1 MKMEL
6 CIEEVTEKKAPTIC
20 LNMIV
25 KNESKIITRLLT
37 TVLPIIDTYCICD
50 TGSTD
55 MTKEIIKEFF
65 DMRCIEGKIIEEPF
79 KNFGHNRTVALNAA
93 KEMADY
99 LLFLDADMK
108 LVIDPKFDKS
118 KLTADVYTFAQGSNI
133 FNYFNVRLIKTS
145 LNFRCIGSTHEYYDI
160 TGPKKEEQLNT
171 IKINDI
177 GDGGCKEDKFTR
189 DIRLLE
195 EDLKENPKNERTYFY
210 LANSYKNAGNLEK
223 AIEHYIKRIA
233 IGGWIEENWYSRLE
247 LGKCYMKIGK
257 EAEAIK
263 TWLEAYGYHPKRAE
277 NLYEIVK
284 HYRIKGQQQL
294 SYTFYKLAK
303 EIPYPS
309 DNVLF
314 IHKDVYNYL
323 LDYEFS
329 IIAYYI
335 DKNVDMRPLFMK
347 LMNIDALN
355 MDNLL
360 ANYKFYVKTLKKYE
374 QKEVV
379 LNVCKEVQKQTTD
392 DFKATTPSIIQYKDG
407 YLTNV
412 RLVDF
417 TLYLNGSY
425 SYPDG
430 YSVNTKNIAL
440 VMDKDFNVIDSH
452 VFAPEFNTEC
462 RIRGLEDVK
471 IIDCGENIGYISTK
485 QSDDVSNFTLKM
497 AGGTYDLNS
506 PVLKYNEI
514 DSPVGAECEKNWGLF
529 IQENK
534 IKVVYKWHPLTIYDF
549 DEEKKK
555 MGASIEK
562 PTPSLFAKVRGSSN
576 GALYKDEI
584 WFIGHVVEYGKPR
597 KYYHLFMVLDK
608 DTLELKKYSY
618 LFTFDSNAD
627 VEFCLGLIVEDERII
642 ISYSNKDK
650 TSKIKTYDKKMIL
663 KDIFICNIE

>member
-1 MKMEL
+1 MEL

-108 LVIDPKFDKS
+108 LVIDPTFDKS
-118 KLTADVYTFAQGSNI
+118 KLTADVYTFAQGSDT

-195 EDLKENPKNERTYFY
+195 EDIKENPKNERTYFY

-223 AIEHYIKRIA
+223 AIENYKKRIA
-233 IGGWIEENWYSRLE
+233 IGGWVEENWYSRLE
-247 LGKCYMKIGK
+247 LGKCYMKTGK

-263 TWLEAYGYHPKRAE
+263 IWLEAYGYHPKRAE

-294 SYTFYKLAK
+294 SYIFYKLAK

-335 DKNVDMRPLFMK
+335 NMDVDMQPIFMK

-379 LNVCKEVQKQTTD
+379 LNACKEVQEETTD

-407 YLTNV
+407 YLINV

-430 YSVNTKNIAL
+430 YNVNTKNMAL
-440 VMDKDFNVIDSH
+440 VMDKDFNVTDSH

-485 QSDDVSNFTLKM
+485 QSDDVSKFTLKM
-497 AGGTYDLNS
+497 AGGTYDLDF
-506 PVLKYNEI
+506 PVLKYDEI

-529 IQENK
+529 IHENK
-534 IKVVYKWHPLTIYDF
+534 IKVVYKWYPLSIYDF

-562 PTPSLFAKVRGSSN
+562 PTPSLFAKVRGSTN
-576 GALYKDEI
+576 GAIYKDEI

-650 TSKIKTYDKKMIL
+650 TSKIKTYDKKMV
-663 KDIFICNIE
+663 

>member
-1 MKMEL
+1 MEL

-65 DMRCIEGKIIEEPF
+65 DMRCIDGKIIEEPF
-79 KNFGHNRTVALNAA
+79 KNFGYNRTVALNAA
-93 KEMADY
+93 KDMADY

-108 LVIDPKFDKS
+108 LVIDPEFDKS
-118 KLTADVYTFAQGSNI
+118 KLTADVYTFAQGSNT

-160 TGPKKEEQLNT
+160 TGSRKEEQLRT

-177 GDGGCKEDKFTR
+177 GDGGCKEDKFIR

-223 AIEHYIKRIA
+223 AIENYKKRIA

-247 LGKCYMKIGK
+247 LGKCYMKTGK
-257 EAEAIK
+257 EADAIK

-277 NLYEIVK
+277 NVYEIVK

-294 SYTFYKLAK
+294 SYIFYKLAK

-335 DKNVDMRPLFMK
+335 DNNVDMRPIFMK
-347 LMNIDALN
+347 LMNISALN

-360 ANYKFYVKTLKKYE
+360 ANYKFYVKTLKQYE

-379 LNVCKEVQKQTTD
+379 LNLCKEVQEETKG
-392 DFKATTPSIIQYKDG
+392 DFKATTPSIIAYNDG

-412 RLVDF
+412 RLVDYI
-417 TLYLNGSY
+417 LHLNGSY

-440 VMDKDFNVIDSH
+440 VMDKDFNVIDCKK
-452 VFAPEFNTEC
+452 FAPGFNKEC
-462 RIRGLEDVK
+462 RVRGLEDVK
-471 IIDCGENIGYISTK
+471 IIDTGENIGYISTK
-485 QSDDVSNFTLKM
+485 QSDTTSDYVLTM
-497 AGGTYDLNS
+497 AGGVYDLSGESLEYSEITS
-506 PVLKYNEI
+506 PEK
-514 DSPVGAECEKNWGLF
+514 AKCEKNWALF
-529 IQENK
+529 MQDDRLR
-534 IKVVYKWHPLTIYDF
+534 VVYKWHPLTIYDF
-549 DEEKKK
+549 AK
-555 MGASIEK
+555 MQLGTVTRKEMPPFFK
-562 PTPSLFAKVRGSSN
+562 KVRGSTN
-576 GALYKDEI
+576 GTIYKDEL
-584 WFIGHVVEYGKPR
+584 WFIGHVVEHGDPR
-597 KYYHLFMVLDK
+597 HYYHLFIVLDK
-608 DTLELKKYSY
+608 NTLELRKYSY
-618 LFTFDSNAD
+618 LFRFDKGEK
-627 VEFCLGLIVEDERII
+627 VEFSLGLVVEDDRLIV
-642 ISYSNKDK
+642 SHSNWDR
-650 TSKIKTYDKKMIL
+650 TSKLKIFDKEQIL
-663 KDIFICNIE
+663 KELFV

>member
-1 MKMEL
+1 MEL

-79 KNFGHNRTVALNAA
+79 KNFGHNRTVALHAA

-108 LVIDPKFDKS
+108 LVIDPTFDKS
-118 KLTADVYTFAQGSNI
+118 KLTADVYTFAQGSDT
-133 FNYFNVRLIKTS
+133 FNYFNVRIIKTA
-145 LNFRCIGSTHEYYDI
+145 LNFRCVGSTHEYYDI

-223 AIEHYIKRIA
+223 AIENYKKRII
-233 IGGWIEENWYSRLE
+233 IGGWVEENWYSRLE
-247 LGKCYMKIGK
+247 LGKCYMKTGK

-284 HYRIKGQQQL
+284 HYRIKGQHQL
-294 SYTFYKLAK
+294 SYIFYKLAK

-335 DKNVDMRPLFMK
+335 DRNVDMRPIFMK

-360 ANYKFYVKTLKKYE
+360 ANYKFYVKTIKKYE

-379 LNVCKEVQKQTTD
+379 LNACKEVQEETTD

-430 YSVNTKNIAL
+430 YNVNTKNMAL
-440 VMDKDFNVIDSH
+440 VMDKDFNVTDSH

-485 QSDDVSNFTLKM
+485 QSDDVSKFTLKM
-497 AGGTYDLNS
+497 AGGTYDLDF
-506 PVLKYNEI
+506 PVLKYDEI

-534 IKVVYKWHPLTIYDF
+534 IKVVYKWHPLSIYDF

-562 PTPSLFAKVRGSSN
+562 PTPSLFAKVRGSTN
-576 GALYKDEI
+576 GAIYKDEV

-618 LFTFDSNAD
+618 LFKFDSNAD

-663 KDIFICNIE
+663 KDIFICNI

>member
-1 MKMEL
+1 MEL

-65 DMRCIEGKIIEEPF
+65 DMRCIDGKIIEEPF

-93 KEMADY
+93 KDMADY

-108 LVIDPKFDKS
+108 LIIDPEFDKS
-118 KLTADVYTFAQGSNI
+118 KLTADVYTFAQGSNT

-160 TGPKKEEQLNT
+160 TGSRKEEQLRT

-177 GDGGCKEDKFTR
+177 GDGGCKEDKFIR

-223 AIEHYIKRIA
+223 AIENYKKRIA

-247 LGKCYMKIGK
+247 LGKCYMKTGE

-277 NLYEIVK
+277 NVYEIVK

-294 SYTFYKLAK
+294 SYIFYKLAK

-335 DKNVDMRPLFMK
+335 DNNVDMRPIFMK

-355 MDNLL
+355 MDNLM
-360 ANYKFYVKTLKKYE
+360 ANYKFYVKTLKQYE

-379 LNVCKEVQKQTTD
+379 LNLCKEVQEETKG
-392 DFKATTPSIIQYKDG
+392 DFKATTPSIIAYNDG

-412 RLVDF
+412 RLVDYI
-417 TLYLNGSY
+417 LHLNGSY

-440 VMDKDFNVIDSH
+440 VMDKDFNVIDCKK
-452 VFAPEFNTEC
+452 FAPRFNKEC
-462 RIRGLEDVK
+462 QIRGLEDVK
-471 IIDCGENIGYISTK
+471 IIDTGENIGYISTK
-485 QSDDVSNFTLKM
+485 QSDTTSDYALTM
-497 AGGTYDLNS
+497 AGGVYDLSGESLEYSEITS
-506 PVLKYNEI
+506 PEK
-514 DSPVGAECEKNWGLF
+514 AKCEKNWALF
-529 IQENK
+529 MQDDRLR
-534 IKVVYKWHPLTIYDF
+534 VVYKWHPLTIYDF
-549 DEEKKK
+549 AK
-555 MGASIEK
+555 MQLGTVTRKEMPPFFK
-562 PTPSLFAKVRGSSN
+562 KVRGSTN
-576 GALYKDEI
+576 GTIYKDEL
-584 WFIGHVVEYGKPR
+584 WFIGHVVEHGSPR
-597 KYYHLFMVLDK
+597 HYYHLFIVLDK
-608 DTLELKKYSY
+608 NTLELRKYSY
-618 LFTFDSNAD
+618 LFRFDKGEK
-627 VEFCLGLIVEDERII
+627 VEFSLGLVVEDDRLIV
-642 ISYSNKDK
+642 SHSNWDR
-650 TSKIKTYDKKMIL
+650 TSKIKIFDKEQIL
-663 KDIFICNIE
+663 KELFV

>member
-1 MKMEL
+1 MEL

-65 DMRCIEGKIIEEPF
+65 DMRCIDGKIIEEPF

-93 KEMADY
+93 KDMADY

-108 LVIDPKFDKS
+108 LVIDPEFDKS
-118 KLTADVYTFAQGSNI
+118 KLTADVYTFAQGSNT

-160 TGPKKEEQLNT
+160 TGSRKEEQLRT

-177 GDGGCKEDKFTR
+177 GDGGCKEDKFIR

-223 AIEHYIKRIA
+223 AIENYKKRIA

-247 LGKCYMKIGK
+247 LGKCYMKTGE

-277 NLYEIVK
+277 NVYEIVK

-294 SYTFYKLAK
+294 SYIFYKLAK

-335 DKNVDMRPLFMK
+335 DNNVDMRPIFMK

-360 ANYKFYVKTLKKYE
+360 ANYKFYVKTLKQYE

-379 LNVCKEVQKQTTD
+379 LNLCKEVQEETKG
-392 DFKATTPSIIQYKDG
+392 DFKATTPSIIAYNDG

-412 RLVDF
+412 RLVDY
-417 TLYLNGSY
+417 TLHLNGSY

-440 VMDKDFNVIDSH
+440 VMDKDFNVIDCKK
-452 VFAPEFNTEC
+452 FDPGFNKEC
-462 RIRGLEDVK
+462 RIRGLEDIK
-471 IIDCGENIGYISTK
+471 IIDTGENIGYISTK
-485 QSDDVSNFTLKM
+485 QSDTTSDYALTM
-497 AGGTYDLNS
+497 AGGVYDLS
-506 PVLKYNEI
+506 GESLKYSEI
-514 DSPVGAECEKNWGLF
+514 TSPEKAKCEKNWALF
-529 IQENK
+529 MQDDHLRVI
-534 IKVVYKWHPLTIYDF
+534 YKWHPLTIYDF
-549 DEEKKK
+549 AKIQLGTVTRKEMPPFFK
-555 MGASIEK
+555 
-562 PTPSLFAKVRGSSN
+562 KVRGSTN
-576 GALYKDEI
+576 GAIYKDEL
-584 WFIGHVVEYGKPR
+584 WFIGHVVEHGDPR
-597 KYYHLFMVLDK
+597 HYYHLFIVLDK
-608 DTLELKKYSY
+608 DTLELRKYSY
-618 LFTFDSNAD
+618 LFRFDKEK
-627 VEFCLGLIVEDERII
+627 VEFSLGLVVEDDRLIV
-642 ISYSNKDK
+642 SHSNWDR
-650 TSKIKTYDKKMIL
+650 TSKIKIFDKEQIL
-663 KDIFICNIE
+663 KELFV

>member
-1 MKMEL
+1 MEL

-65 DMRCIEGKIIEEPF
+65 DMRCIDGKIIEEPF

-93 KEMADY
+93 KDMADY

-108 LVIDPKFDKS
+108 LVIDPEFDKS
-118 KLTADVYTFAQGSNI
+118 KLTADVYTFAQGSNT

-160 TGPKKEEQLNT
+160 TGSRKEEQLRT

-223 AIEHYIKRIA
+223 AIENYKKRIA

-247 LGKCYMKIGK
+247 LGKCYMKTGE

-277 NLYEIVK
+277 NVYEIVK

-294 SYTFYKLAK
+294 SYIFYKLAK

-335 DKNVDMRPLFMK
+335 DKNVDMRPIFMK

-379 LNVCKEVQKQTTD
+379 LNLCKEVQEETKG
-392 DFKATTPSIIQYKDG
+392 DFKATTPSIIAYNDG

-412 RLVDF
+412 RLVDY
-417 TLYLNGSY
+417 TLHLNGSY

-440 VMDKDFNVIDSH
+440 VMDKDFNVIDCKK
-452 VFAPEFNTEC
+452 FAPGFNKEC
-462 RIRGLEDVK
+462 RVRGLEDVK
-471 IIDCGENIGYISTK
+471 IIDTGENIGYISTK
-485 QSDDVSNFTLKM
+485 QSDTTSDYVLTM
-497 AGGTYDLNS
+497 AGGVYDLSGESLEYSEITS
-506 PVLKYNEI
+506 PEK
-514 DSPVGAECEKNWGLF
+514 AKCEKNWALF
-529 IQENK
+529 MQDDRLR
-534 IKVVYKWHPLTIYDF
+534 VVYKWHPLTIYDF
-549 DEEKKK
+549 AK
-555 MGASIEK
+555 MQLGTVTRKEMPPFFK
-562 PTPSLFAKVRGSSN
+562 KVRGSTN
-576 GALYKDEI
+576 GTIYKDEL
-584 WFIGHVVEYGKPR
+584 WFIGHVVEHGDPR
-597 KYYHLFMVLDK
+597 HYYHLFIVLDK
-608 DTLELKKYSY
+608 NTLELRKYSY
-618 LFTFDSNAD
+618 LFRFDKEK
-627 VEFCLGLIVEDERII
+627 VEFSLGLVVEDDRLIV
-642 ISYSNKDK
+642 SHSNWDR
-650 TSKIKTYDKKMIL
+650 TSKIKIFDKEQIL
-663 KDIFICNIE
+663 KELFV

>member
-1 MKMEL
+1 MEL

-25 KNESKIITRLLT
+25 KNESEIITRLLT

-65 DMRCIEGKIIEEPF
+65 DMRCIDGKIIEEPF

-93 KEMADY
+93 KDMADY

-108 LVIDPKFDKS
+108 LIIDPEFDKS
-118 KLTADVYTFAQGSNI
+118 KLTADVYTFAQGSNT

-160 TGPKKEEQLNT
+160 TGSRKEEQLRT

-177 GDGGCKEDKFTR
+177 GDGGCKEDKFIR

-223 AIEHYIKRIA
+223 AIENYKKRIA

-247 LGKCYMKIGK
+247 LGKCYMKTGE

-277 NLYEIVK
+277 NVYEIVK

-294 SYTFYKLAK
+294 SYIFYKLAK

-335 DKNVDMRPLFMK
+335 DKNVDMRPIFMK

-355 MDNLL
+355 MDNIL

-379 LNVCKEVQKQTTD
+379 LNLFAEISGEEKD
-392 DFKATTPSIIQYKDG
+392 SFKATTPSIIAYNDG

-412 RLVDF
+412 RIVDY
-417 TLYLNGSY
+417 TLHLNGSY

-440 VMDKDFNVIDSH
+440 VMDKDFNVTDSH
-452 VFAPEFNTEC
+452 VFVPEFNTEC

-485 QSDDVSNFTLKM
+485 QSDTTSDYILTM
-497 AGGTYDLNS
+497 AGGIYDLSGESLEYSEITS
-506 PVLKYNEI
+506 PEK
-514 DSPVGAECEKNWGLF
+514 AKCEKNWALF
-529 IQENK
+529 MQDDHLRVI
-534 IKVVYKWHPLTIYDF
+534 YKWHPLTIYDF
-549 DEEKKK
+549 AK
-555 MGASIEK
+555 MQLGTVTRKEMPPFFK
-562 PTPSLFAKVRGSSN
+562 KVRGSTN
-576 GALYKDEI
+576 GAIYKDEL
-584 WFIGHVVEYGKPR
+584 WFIGHVVEHGEPR
-597 KYYHLFMVLDK
+597 HYYHLFIVLDK
-608 DTLELKKYSY
+608 NTLELRKYSY
-618 LFTFDSNAD
+618 LFRFDKEEK
-627 VEFCLGLIVEDERII
+627 VEFSLGLVVEDYRLIV
-642 ISYSNKDK
+642 SHSNWDR
-650 TSKIKTYDKKMIL
+650 TSKLKIFDKEKIL
-663 KDIFICNIE
+663 KELFV

>member
-1 MKMEL
+1 MEL

-65 DMRCIEGKIIEEPF
+65 DMRCIEGKIIEEQF

>member
-1 MKMEL
+1 MEL

-25 KNESKIITRLLT
+25 KNESEIITRLLT

-65 DMRCIEGKIIEEPF
+65 DMRCIDGKIIEEPF

-93 KEMADY
+93 KDMADY

-108 LVIDPKFDKS
+108 LIIDPEFDKS
-118 KLTADVYTFAQGSNI
+118 KLTADVYTFAQGSNT

-160 TGPKKEEQLNT
+160 TGSRKEEQLRT

-177 GDGGCKEDKFTR
+177 GDGGCKEDKFIR

-223 AIEHYIKRIA
+223 AIENYKKRIA

-247 LGKCYMKIGK
+247 LGKCYMKTGE

-277 NLYEIVK
+277 NVYEIVK

-294 SYTFYKLAK
+294 SYIFYKLAK

-335 DKNVDMRPLFMK
+335 DKNVDMRPIFMK

-360 ANYKFYVKTLKKYE
+360 ANYKFYVKTLKQYE

-379 LNVCKEVQKQTTD
+379 LNLCKEVQEETKG
-392 DFKATTPSIIQYKDG
+392 DFKATTPSIIAYNDG

-412 RLVDF
+412 RLVDYI
-417 TLYLNGSY
+417 LHLNGSY

-440 VMDKDFNVIDSH
+440 VMDKDFNVTDSH

-485 QSDDVSNFTLKM
+485 QSDDVSKFTLKM
-497 AGGTYDLNS
+497 AGGTYDLDF
-506 PVLKYNEI
+506 PVLKYDEI

-534 IKVVYKWHPLTIYDF
+534 IKVVYKWHPLSIYDF

-562 PTPSLFAKVRGSSN
+562 PTPSLFAKVRGSTN
-576 GALYKDEI
+576 GAIYKDEV

-618 LFTFDSNAD
+618 LFIFDSNAD

-650 TSKIKTYDKKMIL
+650 TSKIKTYDKKMVL
-663 KDIFICNIE
+663 KDIFICNI

>member
-1 MKMEL
+1 MKL
-6 CIEEVTEKKAPTIC
+6 YIEEVTEKKAPTIC

-65 DMRCIEGKIIEEPF
+65 DMRCIDGKIIEEPF
-79 KNFGHNRTVALNAA
+79 KNFGYNRTVALNAA
-93 KEMADY
+93 KDMADY

-108 LVIDPKFDKS
+108 LIIDPEFDKS
-118 KLTADVYTFAQGSNI
+118 KLTADVYTFAQGSNT

-145 LNFRCIGSTHEYYDI
+145 LNFRCVGSTHEYYDI
-160 TGPKKEEQLNT
+160 TGSRKEEHLRT

-177 GDGGCKEDKFTR
+177 GDGGCKEDKFIR

-223 AIEHYIKRIA
+223 AIENYKKRIA

-247 LGKCYMKIGK
+247 LGKCYMKTGK

-277 NLYEIVK
+277 NVYEIVK

-294 SYTFYKLAK
+294 SYIFYKLAK

-335 DKNVDMRPLFMK
+335 DRNVDMRPIFMK

-355 MDNLL
+355 RDNLL

-379 LNVCKEVQKQTTD
+379 LNLCKEVQEETNG
-392 DFKATTPSIIQYKDG
+392 DFKATTPSIIAYNDG

-412 RLVDF
+412 RLVDY
-417 TLYLNGSY
+417 TLHPNGSY

-440 VMDKDFNVIDSH
+440 VMDKDFNVINCKKFD
-452 VFAPEFNTEC
+452 PGFNKKC

-471 IIDCGENIGYISTK
+471 IIDTGVNIGYISTK
-485 QSDDVSNFTLKM
+485 QSDITANYVLIM
-497 AGGTYDLNS
+497 AGGVYDLSGESLDYSEITS
-506 PVLKYNEI
+506 PEK
-514 DSPVGAECEKNWGLF
+514 AKCEKNWALF
-529 IQENK
+529 MQDDWLR
-534 IKVVYKWHPLTIYDF
+534 VVYKWYPLTIYDF
-549 DEEKKK
+549 AKIQLGTVTRKEMPPFFK
-555 MGASIEK
+555 
-562 PTPSLFAKVRGSSN
+562 KVRGSTN
-576 GALYKDEI
+576 GTIYKDEL
-584 WFIGHVVEYGKPR
+584 WFIGHVVEHGEPR
-597 KYYHLFMVLDK
+597 YYYHLFIVLDK
-608 DTLELKKYSY
+608 NTLDLRKYSY
-618 LFTFDSNAD
+618 LFRFDKGEK
-627 VEFCLGLIVEDERII
+627 VEFSLGLVVEEDRLI
-642 ISYSNKDK
+642 ISHSNWDR
-650 TSKIKTYDKKMIL
+650 TSKLKIFDKKQIL
-663 KDIFICNIE
+663 KELFV

>member
-1 MKMEL
+1 MEL

-118 KLTADVYTFAQGSNI
+118 KLTADVYTFAQGSNT

-223 AIEHYIKRIA
+223 AIEHYKKRIA
-233 IGGWIEENWYSRLE
+233 IGGWVEENWYSRLE
-247 LGKCYMKIGK
+247 LGKCYMKIGN

-263 TWLEAYGYHPKRAE
+263 IWLEAYGYHPKRAE

-294 SYTFYKLAK
+294 SYIFYKLAK

-314 IHKDVYNYL
+314 IHKDVSNYL

-329 IIAYYI
+329 IIAYFI
-335 DKNVDMRPLFMK
+335 DRNVDMRPIFMK

-360 ANYKFYVKTLKKYE
+360 ANYKFYVKILKKYE

-379 LNVCKEVQKQTTD
+379 LNVCKEVQEETKG

-430 YSVNTKNIAL
+430 YNVNTKNMAL
-440 VMDKDFNVIDSH
+440 VMDKDFNVTDSH

-485 QSDDVSNFTLKM
+485 QSDDMSKFTLKM
-497 AGGTYDLNS
+497 AGGTYDLDF
-506 PVLKYNEI
+506 PVLKYDEI

-534 IKVVYKWHPLTIYDF
+534 IKVVYKWHPLSIYDF

-562 PTPSLFAKVRGSSN
+562 PTPSLFAKVRGSTN
-576 GALYKDEI
+576 GAIYKDEL

-650 TSKIKTYDKKMIL
+650 TSKIKTYDKKMVL

>member
-1 MKMEL
+1 MEL
-6 CIEEVTEKKAPTIC
+6 CVEEVTEKKAPTIC

-65 DMRCIEGKIIEEPF
+65 DMRYIDGKIIEEPF
-79 KNFGHNRTVALNAA
+79 KNFGYNRTVALNAA
-93 KEMADY
+93 KDMADY

-108 LVIDPKFDKS
+108 LVIDPEFDKS
-118 KLTADVYTFAQGSNI
+118 KLTADVYTFAQGSNT

-160 TGPKKEEQLNT
+160 TGSRKEEQLRT

-223 AIEHYIKRIA
+223 AIENYKKRIA

-247 LGKCYMKIGK
+247 LGKCYMKTGK

-263 TWLEAYGYHPKRAE
+263 TWLEAYNYHPKRSE
-277 NLYEIVK
+277 NVYEIVK
-284 HYRIKGQQQL
+284 HYRIKGQQRL
-294 SYTFYKLAK
+294 AYIFYKVAK

-335 DKNVDMRPLFMK
+335 DNNVDMRPIFMK
-347 LMNIDALN
+347 LMNISALN

-360 ANYKFYVKTLKKYE
+360 ANYKFYVKTLKQYE

-379 LNVCKEVQKQTTD
+379 LNLCKEVQDETKG
-392 DFKATTPSIIQYKDG
+392 DFKATTPSIIAYNDG

-412 RLVDF
+412 RLVDYI
-417 TLYLNGSY
+417 LHLNGSY

-440 VMDKDFNVIDSH
+440 VMDKDFNVIDCKK
-452 VFAPEFNTEC
+452 FAPGFNKEC

-471 IIDCGENIGYISTK
+471 IIDTGGNIGYISTK
-485 QSDDVSNFTLKM
+485 QSDTTSDYVLTM
-497 AGGTYDLNS
+497 AGGVYDLSGESLEYSEITS
-506 PVLKYNEI
+506 PEK
-514 DSPVGAECEKNWGLF
+514 AKCEKNWALF
-529 IQENK
+529 MQDDRLR
-534 IKVVYKWHPLTIYDF
+534 VVYKWHPLTIYDF
-549 DEEKKK
+549 AK
-555 MGASIEK
+555 MQLGTVTRKEMPPFFK
-562 PTPSLFAKVRGSSN
+562 KVRGSTN
-576 GALYKDEI
+576 GTIYKDEL
-584 WFIGHVVEYGKPR
+584 WFIGHVVEHGDPR
-597 KYYHLFMVLDK
+597 HYYHLFIVLDK
-608 DTLELKKYSY
+608 NTLELRKYSY
-618 LFTFDSNAD
+618 LFRFDKGEK
-627 VEFCLGLIVEDERII
+627 VEFSLGLVVEDDRLIV
-642 ISYSNKDK
+642 SHSNWDR
-650 TSKIKTYDKKMIL
+650 TSKLKIFDKKQIL
-663 KDIFICNIE
+663 KELFV

>member
-1 MKMEL
+1 MEL

-65 DMRCIEGKIIEEPF
+65 DMRCIDGKIIEEPF
-79 KNFGHNRTVALNAA
+79 KNFGYNRTVALNAA
-93 KEMADY
+93 KDMADY

-108 LVIDPKFDKS
+108 LVIDPEFDKS
-118 KLTADVYTFAQGSNI
+118 KLTADVYTFAQGSNT

-160 TGPKKEEQLNT
+160 TGSRKEEQLRT

-223 AIEHYIKRIA
+223 AIENYKKRIA

-247 LGKCYMKIGK
+247 LGKCYMKTGK
-257 EAEAIK
+257 EADAIK

-277 NLYEIVK
+277 NVYEIVK

-335 DKNVDMRPLFMK
+335 DKNVDMRPIFMK
-347 LMNIDALN
+347 LMNISALN

-379 LNVCKEVQKQTTD
+379 LNLCKEVQEETKG
-392 DFKATTPSIIQYKDG
+392 DFKATTPSIIAYNDG

-412 RLVDF
+412 RLVDYI
-417 TLYLNGSY
+417 LHLNGSY

-440 VMDKDFNVIDSH
+440 VMDKDFNVIDCKK
-452 VFAPEFNTEC
+452 FAPGFNKEC
-462 RIRGLEDVK
+462 RVRGLEDVK
-471 IIDCGENIGYISTK
+471 IIDTGENIGYISTK
-485 QSDDVSNFTLKM
+485 QSDTTSDYVLTM
-497 AGGTYDLNS
+497 AGGVYDLSGESLEYSEITS
-506 PVLKYNEI
+506 PEK
-514 DSPVGAECEKNWGLF
+514 AKCEKNWALF
-529 IQENK
+529 MQDDRLR
-534 IKVVYKWHPLTIYDF
+534 VVYKWHPLTIYDF
-549 DEEKKK
+549 AK
-555 MGASIEK
+555 MQLGTVTRKEMPPFFK
-562 PTPSLFAKVRGSSN
+562 KVRGSTN
-576 GALYKDEI
+576 GTIYKDEL
-584 WFIGHVVEYGKPR
+584 WFIGHVVEHGDPR
-597 KYYHLFMVLDK
+597 HYYHLFIVLDK
-608 DTLELKKYSY
+608 NTLELRKYSY
-618 LFTFDSNAD
+618 LFRFDKEK
-627 VEFCLGLIVEDERII
+627 VEFSLGLVVEDDRLIV
-642 ISYSNKDK
+642 SHSNWDR
-650 TSKIKTYDKKMIL
+650 TSKIKIFDKEQIL
-663 KDIFICNIE
+663 KELFV

>member
-1 MKMEL
+1 MEL
-6 CIEEVTEKKAPTIC
+6 CIEEVTEKKAPTVC

-65 DMRCIEGKIIEEPF
+65 DVRCIDGKIIEEPF
-79 KNFGHNRTVALNAA
+79 KNFGYNRTVALNAA

-118 KLTADVYTFAQGSNI
+118 KLTADVYTFAQGSNT

-160 TGPKKEEQLNT
+160 TGPKKEEQLRT

-223 AIEHYIKRIA
+223 AIENYKKRIA

-247 LGKCYMKIGK
+247 LGKCYMKTGK

-294 SYTFYKLAK
+294 SYIFYKLAK

-335 DKNVDMRPLFMK
+335 DRSVDMRPIFMK

-379 LNVCKEVQKQTTD
+379 LNLCKEVQEEEKD
-392 DFKATTPSIIQYKDG
+392 SFKATTPSIIAYNDG

-412 RLVDF
+412 RLVDY
-417 TLYLNGSY
+417 TLHLNGSY

-430 YSVNTKNIAL
+430 YSVNTKNMAL
-440 VMDKDFNVIDSH
+440 VMDKDFNVIDCKKF
-452 VFAPEFNTEC
+452 VPRFNKEC
-462 RIRGLEDVK
+462 QIRGLEDVK
-471 IIDCGENIGYISTK
+471 IIDTGENIVYISTK
-485 QSDDVSNFTLKM
+485 QSDTTSDYVLTM
-497 AGGTYDLNS
+497 AGGIYDLSGESLEYSEITS
-506 PVLKYNEI
+506 PIKAL
-514 DSPVGAECEKNWGLF
+514 CEKNWALF
-529 IQENK
+529 MQDDHLRVI
-534 IKVVYKWHPLTIYDF
+534 YKWYPLTIYDVVK
-549 DEEKKK
+549 EQLETVSKKEMPPFFK
-555 MGASIEK
+555 
-562 PTPSLFAKVRGSSN
+562 KVRGSTN
-576 GALYKDEI
+576 GAIYKDEL
-584 WFIGHVVEYGKPR
+584 WFIGHVVEYGSPR
-597 KYYHLFMVLDK
+597 HYYHLFIILDK
-608 DTLELKKYSY
+608 NTLELRKYSY
-618 LFTFDSNAD
+618 LFRFDKAEKI
-627 VEFCLGLIVEDERII
+627 EFSLGLVVEDDRLIV
-642 ISYSNKDK
+642 SHSNWDR
-650 TSKIKTYDKKMIL
+650 TSKLKIFDKEQIL
-663 KDIFICNIE
+663 KELFV

>member
-1 MKMEL
+1 MEL

-65 DMRCIEGKIIEEPF
+65 AMRCIEGKIIEEPF

-108 LVIDPKFDKS
+108 LVIDPEFDKS
-118 KLTADVYTFAQGSNI
+118 KLTADVYTFAQGSNT

-223 AIEHYIKRIA
+223 AIENYKKRIA
-233 IGGWIEENWYSRLE
+233 LGGWIEENWYSRLE
-247 LGKCYMKIGK
+247 LGKCYMKTGK

-263 TWLEAYGYHPKRAE
+263 TWLEAYDYHPKRSE
-277 NLYEIVK
+277 NVYEIVK
-284 HYRIKGQQQL
+284 HYRIKGQQPL
-294 SYTFYKLAK
+294 SYIFYKLAK

-335 DKNVDMRPLFMK
+335 DKNVDMRPIFMK

-360 ANYKFYVKTLKKYE
+360 ANYKFYVKTLKQYE

-379 LNVCKEVQKQTTD
+379 LNLCKEVETKG
-392 DFKATTPSIIQYKDG
+392 DFKATTPSIIAYNDG

-412 RLVDF
+412 RLVDY
-417 TLYLNGSY
+417 TLHLNGSY

-440 VMDKDFNVIDSH
+440 VMDKDFNVINCKKFD
-452 VFAPEFNTEC
+452 PGFNKEC

-471 IIDCGENIGYISTK
+471 IIDTGENIGYISTK
-485 QSDDVSNFTLKM
+485 QSDTTSDYVLTM
-497 AGGTYDLNS
+497 AGGVYDLSGESLEYSEITS
-506 PVLKYNEI
+506 PEK
-514 DSPVGAECEKNWGLF
+514 AKCEKNWALF
-529 IQENK
+529 MQDDHLRVI
-534 IKVVYKWHPLTIYDF
+534 YKWHPLTIYDF
-549 DEEKKK
+549 AK
-555 MGASIEK
+555 MQLGTVTRKEMPPFFK
-562 PTPSLFAKVRGSSN
+562 KVRGSTN
-576 GALYKDEI
+576 GTIYKDEL
-584 WFIGHVVEYGKPR
+584 WFIGHVVEHGEPR
-597 KYYHLFMVLDK
+597 HYYHLFIVLDK
-608 DTLELKKYSY
+608 DTLELRKYSY
-618 LFTFDSNAD
+618 LFRFDKEEK
-627 VEFCLGLIVEDERII
+627 VEFSLGLVVEDNRLIV
-642 ISYSNKDK
+642 SHSNWDR
-650 TSKIKTYDKKMIL
+650 TSKLKIFDKEQIL
-663 KDIFICNIE
+663 KELFV

>member
-1 MKMEL
+1 MEL
-6 CIEEVTEKKAPTIC
+6 CVEEIAEKKTPTIC

-65 DMRCIEGKIIEEPF
+65 DMRCIDGKIIEEPF

-93 KEMADY
+93 KDMADY

-108 LVIDPKFDKS
+108 LVIDPEFDKS
-118 KLTADVYTFAQGSNI
+118 KLTADVYTFAQGSNT

-160 TGPKKEEQLNT
+160 TGSRKEEQLRT

-223 AIEHYIKRIA
+223 AIENYKKRIA

-247 LGKCYMKIGK
+247 LGKCYMKTGK
-257 EAEAIK
+257 EADAIK

-277 NLYEIVK
+277 NVYEIVK

-294 SYTFYKLAK
+294 SYIFYKLAK

-335 DKNVDMRPLFMK
+335 DNNVDMRPIFMK
-347 LMNIDALN
+347 LMNISALN

-379 LNVCKEVQKQTTD
+379 LNLCKEVQEETKG
-392 DFKATTPSIIQYKDG
+392 DFKATTPSIIAYNDG

-412 RLVDF
+412 RLVDYI
-417 TLYLNGSY
+417 LHLNGSY

-440 VMDKDFNVIDSH
+440 VMDKDFNVIDCKK
-452 VFAPEFNTEC
+452 FAPGFNKEC

-471 IIDCGENIGYISTK
+471 IIDTGGNIGYISTK
-485 QSDDVSNFTLKM
+485 QSDTTSDYVLTM
-497 AGGTYDLNS
+497 AGGVYDLSGESLEYSEITS
-506 PVLKYNEI
+506 PEK
-514 DSPVGAECEKNWGLF
+514 AKCEKNWALF
-529 IQENK
+529 MQDDRLR
-534 IKVVYKWHPLTIYDF
+534 VVYKWHPLTIYDF
-549 DEEKKK
+549 AK
-555 MGASIEK
+555 MQLGTVTRKEMPPFFK
-562 PTPSLFAKVRGSSN
+562 KVRGSTN
-576 GALYKDEI
+576 GTIYKDEL
-584 WFIGHVVEYGKPR
+584 WFIGHVVEHGDPR
-597 KYYHLFMVLDK
+597 HYYHLFIVLDK
-608 DTLELKKYSY
+608 NTLELRKYSY
-618 LFTFDSNAD
+618 LFRFDKGEK
-627 VEFCLGLIVEDERII
+627 VEFSLGLVVEDDRLIV
-642 ISYSNKDK
+642 SHSNWDR
-650 TSKIKTYDKKMIL
+650 TSKLKIFDKEQIL
-663 KDIFICNIE
+663 KELFV

>member
-6 CIEEVTEKKAPTIC
+6 CIEEVTEKKAPTVC

-65 DMRCIEGKIIEEPF
+65 DIRCIEGKIIEEPF
-79 KNFGHNRTVALNAA
+79 KNFGYNRTVALNAA

-118 KLTADVYTFAQGSNI
+118 NLTADVYTFAQGSNI

-160 TGPKKEEQLNT
+160 TGPKKEEQLRT

-223 AIEHYIKRIA
+223 AIENYKKRITL
-233 IGGWIEENWYSRLE
+233 GGWIEENWYSRLE
-247 LGKCYMKIGK
+247 LGKCYMKTGK

-294 SYTFYKLAK
+294 SYIFYKLAK

-335 DKNVDMRPLFMK
+335 DRSVDMRPIFMK

-379 LNVCKEVQKQTTD
+379 LNACKEVQEETTN

-430 YSVNTKNIAL
+430 YNVNTKNMAL
-440 VMDKDFNVIDSH
+440 VMDKDFNVIDYKKFVH
-452 VFAPEFNTEC
+452 RFNKESQ
-462 RIRGLEDVK
+462 IRGLEDVK
-471 IIDCGENIGYISTK
+471 IIDTGENIVYISTK
-485 QSDDVSNFTLKM
+485 QSDTTSDYVLTM
-497 AGGTYDLNS
+497 AGGIYDLSGESLEYSEITS
-506 PVLKYNEI
+506 PIKAL
-514 DSPVGAECEKNWGLF
+514 CEKNWALF
-529 IQENK
+529 MQDDHLRVI
-534 IKVVYKWHPLTIYDF
+534 YKWHPLTIYDVVK
-549 DEEKKK
+549 EQLGTVSKKEMPPFFK
-555 MGASIEK
+555 
-562 PTPSLFAKVRGSSN
+562 KVRGSTN
-576 GALYKDEI
+576 GAIYKDEL
-584 WFIGHVVEYGKPR
+584 WFIGHVVEYGSPR
-597 KYYHLFMVLDK
+597 HYYHLFIILDK
-608 DTLELKKYSY
+608 DTLELRKYSY
-618 LFTFDSNAD
+618 LFRFDKGEK
-627 VEFCLGLIVEDERII
+627 VEFSLGLVVEDDRLIV
-642 ISYSNKDK
+642 SHSNWDR
-650 TSKIKTYDKKMIL
+650 TSKLKIFDKEQIL
-663 KDIFICNIE
+663 KELFV

>member
-1 MKMEL
+1 MEL

-65 DMRCIEGKIIEEPF
+65 DMRCIDGKIIEEPF

-93 KEMADY
+93 KDMADY

-108 LVIDPKFDKS
+108 LVIDPEFDKS
-118 KLTADVYTFAQGSNI
+118 KLTADVYTFAQGSNT

-160 TGPKKEEQLNT
+160 TGSRKEEQLRT

-177 GDGGCKEDKFTR
+177 GDGGCKEDKFIR

-223 AIEHYIKRIA
+223 AIENYKKRIA

-247 LGKCYMKIGK
+247 LGKCYMKTGE

-277 NLYEIVK
+277 NVYEIVK

-294 SYTFYKLAK
+294 SYIFYKLAK

-335 DKNVDMRPLFMK
+335 DNNVDMRPIFMK

-360 ANYKFYVKTLKKYE
+360 ANYKFYVKTLKQYE

-379 LNVCKEVQKQTTD
+379 LNLCKEVQEETKG
-392 DFKATTPSIIQYKDG
+392 DFKATTPSIIAYNDG

-412 RLVDF
+412 RLVDY
-417 TLYLNGSY
+417 TLHLNGSY

-440 VMDKDFNVIDSH
+440 VMDKDFNVIDCKK
-452 VFAPEFNTEC
+452 FDPGFNKEC
-462 RIRGLEDVK
+462 RIRGLEDIK
-471 IIDCGENIGYISTK
+471 IIDTGENIGYISTK
-485 QSDDVSNFTLKM
+485 QSDTTSDYALTM
-497 AGGTYDLNS
+497 AGGVYDLS
-506 PVLKYNEI
+506 GESLKYSEI
-514 DSPVGAECEKNWGLF
+514 TSPEKAKCEKNWALF
-529 IQENK
+529 MQDDHLRVI
-534 IKVVYKWHPLTIYDF
+534 YKWHPLTIYDF
-549 DEEKKK
+549 AKIQLGTVTRKEMPPFFK
-555 MGASIEK
+555 
-562 PTPSLFAKVRGSSN
+562 KVRGSTN
-576 GALYKDEI
+576 GAIYKDEL
-584 WFIGHVVEYGKPR
+584 WFIGHVVEHGDPR
-597 KYYHLFMVLDK
+597 HYYHLFIVLDK
-608 DTLELKKYSY
+608 DTLELRKYSY
-618 LFTFDSNAD
+618 LFRFDKEK
-627 VEFCLGLIVEDERII
+627 VEFSLGLVVEDNRLIV
-642 ISYSNKDK
+642 SHSNWDR
-650 TSKIKTYDKKMIL
+650 TSKLKIFDKEQIL
-663 KDIFICNIE
+663 KELFV

>member
-1 MKMEL
+1 MEL

-65 DMRCIEGKIIEEPF
+65 DMRCIDGKIIEEPF

-93 KEMADY
+93 KDMADY

-108 LVIDPKFDKS
+108 LVIDPEFDKS
-118 KLTADVYTFAQGSNI
+118 KLTADVYTFAQGSNT

-160 TGPKKEEQLNT
+160 TGSRKEEQLRT

-177 GDGGCKEDKFTR
+177 GDGGCKEDKFIR

-223 AIEHYIKRIA
+223 AIENYKKRIA

-247 LGKCYMKIGK
+247 LGKCYMKTGE

-277 NLYEIVK
+277 NVYEIVK

-294 SYTFYKLAK
+294 SYIFYKLAK

-335 DKNVDMRPLFMK
+335 DNNVDMRPIFMK

-360 ANYKFYVKTLKKYE
+360 ANYKFYVKTLKQYE

-379 LNVCKEVQKQTTD
+379 LNLCKEVQEETKG
-392 DFKATTPSIIQYKDG
+392 DFKATTPSIIAYNDG

-412 RLVDF
+412 RLVDY
-417 TLYLNGSY
+417 TLHLNGSY

-440 VMDKDFNVIDSH
+440 VMDKDFNVIDCKK
-452 VFAPEFNTEC
+452 FDPGFNKEC
-462 RIRGLEDVK
+462 RIRGLEDIK
-471 IIDCGENIGYISTK
+471 IIDTGENIGYISTK
-485 QSDDVSNFTLKM
+485 QSDITSDYVLTM
-497 AGGTYDLNS
+497 AGGVYDLSGESLEYSEITS
-506 PVLKYNEI
+506 PEK
-514 DSPVGAECEKNWGLF
+514 AQCEKNWALF
-529 IQENK
+529 MQDDHLRVI
-534 IKVVYKWHPLTIYDF
+534 YKWHPLTIYDF
-549 DEEKKK
+549 TK
-555 MGASIEK
+555 MQFGTVTRKEM
-562 PTPSLFAKVRGSSN
+562 PLFFKKVRGSTN
-576 GALYKDEI
+576 GAIYKDEL
-584 WFIGHVVEYGKPR
+584 WFIGHVVEHGDPR
-597 KYYHLFMVLDK
+597 HYYHLFIVLDK
-608 DTLELKKYSY
+608 DTLELRKYSY
-618 LFTFDSNAD
+618 LFRFDKEK
-627 VEFCLGLIVEDERII
+627 VEFSLGLVVEDDRLIV
-642 ISYSNKDK
+642 SHSNWDR
-650 TSKIKTYDKKMIL
+650 TSKIKIFDKEQIL
-663 KDIFICNIE
+663 KELFV

>member
-1 MKMEL
+1 MEL

-65 DMRCIEGKIIEEPF
+65 DMRCIDGKIIEEPF

-93 KEMADY
+93 KDMADY

-108 LVIDPKFDKS
+108 LVIDPEFDKS
-118 KLTADVYTFAQGSNI
+118 KLTADVYTFAQGSNT

-160 TGPKKEEQLNT
+160 TGSRKEEQLRT

-223 AIEHYIKRIA
+223 AIENYKKRIA

-247 LGKCYMKIGK
+247 LGKCYMKTGK

-277 NLYEIVK
+277 NVYEIVK

-294 SYTFYKLAK
+294 SYIFYKLAK

-335 DKNVDMRPLFMK
+335 DKNVDMRPIFMK

-379 LNVCKEVQKQTTD
+379 LNLCKEVQEETKG
-392 DFKATTPSIIQYKDG
+392 DFKATTPSIIAYNDG

-412 RLVDF
+412 RLVDY
-417 TLYLNGSY
+417 TLHLNGSY

-440 VMDKDFNVIDSH
+440 VMDKDFNVIDCKK
-452 VFAPEFNTEC
+452 FAPGFNKEC
-462 RIRGLEDVK
+462 RVRGLEDVK
-471 IIDCGENIGYISTK
+471 IIDTGENIGYISTK
-485 QSDDVSNFTLKM
+485 QSDTTSDYVLTM
-497 AGGTYDLNS
+497 AGGVYDLSGESLEYSEITS
-506 PVLKYNEI
+506 PEK
-514 DSPVGAECEKNWGLF
+514 AKCEKNWALF
-529 IQENK
+529 MQDDRLR
-534 IKVVYKWHPLTIYDF
+534 VVYKWHPLTIYDF
-549 DEEKKK
+549 AK
-555 MGASIEK
+555 MQLGTVTRKEMPPFFK
-562 PTPSLFAKVRGSSN
+562 KVRGSTN
-576 GALYKDEI
+576 GTIYKDEL
-584 WFIGHVVEYGKPR
+584 WFIGHVVEHGDPR
-597 KYYHLFMVLDK
+597 HYYHLFIVLDK
-608 DTLELKKYSY
+608 NTLELRKYSY
-618 LFTFDSNAD
+618 LFRFDKEK
-627 VEFCLGLIVEDERII
+627 VEFSLGLVVEDDRLIV
-642 ISYSNKDK
+642 SHSNWDR
-650 TSKIKTYDKKMIL
+650 TSKIKIFDKEQIL
-663 KDIFICNIE
+663 KELFV

>member
-1 MKMEL
+1 MEL

-65 DMRCIEGKIIEEPF
+65 DVRCIDGKIIEEPF
-79 KNFGHNRTVALNAA
+79 KNFGYNRTVALNAA

-118 KLTADVYTFAQGSNI
+118 KLTADVYTFAQGSNT

-160 TGPKKEEQLNT
+160 TGPKKEEQLRT

-223 AIEHYIKRIA
+223 AIEHYKKRIA

-247 LGKCYMKIGK
+247 LGKCYMKTGK

-294 SYTFYKLAK
+294 SYIFYKLAK
-303 EIPYPS
+303 ETPYPS

-335 DKNVDMRPLFMK
+335 DKNVDMRPIFMK

-374 QKEVV
+374 QKEFV
-379 LNVCKEVQKQTTD
+379 LNLCKEVQDEEKD
-392 DFKATTPSIIQYKDG
+392 SFKATTPSIMHIMTDI
-407 YLTNV
+407 LLMCDWWIT
-412 RLVDF
+412 
-417 TLYLNGSY
+417 
-425 SYPDG
+425 
-430 YSVNTKNIAL
+430 
-440 VMDKDFNVIDSH
+440 H
-452 VFAPEFNTEC
+452 
-462 RIRGLEDVK
+462 
-471 IIDCGENIGYISTK
+471 
-485 QSDDVSNFTLKM
+485 
-497 AGGTYDLNS
+497 
-506 PVLKYNEI
+506 
-514 DSPVGAECEKNWGLF
+514 F
-529 IQENK
+529 I
-534 IKVVYKWHPLTIYDF
+534 
-549 DEEKKK
+549 
-555 MGASIEK
+555 
-562 PTPSLFAKVRGSSN
+562 
-576 GALYKDEI
+576 
-584 WFIGHVVEYGKPR
+584 
-597 KYYHLFMVLDK
+597 
-608 DTLELKKYSY
+608 
-618 LFTFDSNAD
+618 
-627 VEFCLGLIVEDERII
+627 
-642 ISYSNKDK
+642 
-650 TSKIKTYDKKMIL
+650 
-663 KDIFICNIE
+663 

>member
-1 MKMEL
+1 MEL

-65 DMRCIEGKIIEEPF
+65 DMRCIDGKIIEEPF

-93 KEMADY
+93 KDMADY

-108 LVIDPKFDKS
+108 LVIDPEFDKS
-118 KLTADVYTFAQGSNI
+118 KLTADVYTFAQGSNT

-160 TGPKKEEQLNT
+160 TGSRKEEQLRT

-177 GDGGCKEDKFTR
+177 GDGGCKEDKFIR

-223 AIEHYIKRIA
+223 AIENYKKRIA

-247 LGKCYMKIGK
+247 LGKCYMKTGK
-257 EAEAIK
+257 EADAIK

-277 NLYEIVK
+277 NVYEIVK

-294 SYTFYKLAK
+294 SYIFYKLAK

-335 DKNVDMRPLFMK
+335 DNNVDMRPIFMK
-347 LMNIDALN
+347 LMNISALN

-379 LNVCKEVQKQTTD
+379 LNLCKEVQEETKG
-392 DFKATTPSIIQYKDG
+392 DFKATTPSIIAYNDG

-412 RLVDF
+412 RLVDYI
-417 TLYLNGSY
+417 LHLNGSY

-440 VMDKDFNVIDSH
+440 VMDKDFNVIDCKK
-452 VFAPEFNTEC
+452 FAPGFNKEC
-462 RIRGLEDVK
+462 RVRGLEDVK
-471 IIDCGENIGYISTK
+471 IIDTGENIGYISTK
-485 QSDDVSNFTLKM
+485 QSDTTSDYVLTM
-497 AGGTYDLNS
+497 AGGVYDLSGESLEYSEITS
-506 PVLKYNEI
+506 PEK
-514 DSPVGAECEKNWGLF
+514 AKCEKNWALF
-529 IQENK
+529 MQDDRLR
-534 IKVVYKWHPLTIYDF
+534 VVYKWHPLTIYDF
-549 DEEKKK
+549 AK
-555 MGASIEK
+555 MQLGTVTRKEMPPFFK
-562 PTPSLFAKVRGSSN
+562 KVRGSTN
-576 GALYKDEI
+576 GTIYKDEL
-584 WFIGHVVEYGKPR
+584 WFIGHVVEHGDPR
-597 KYYHLFMVLDK
+597 HYYHLFIVLDK
-608 DTLELKKYSY
+608 NTLELRKYSY
-618 LFTFDSNAD
+618 LFRFDKGEK
-627 VEFCLGLIVEDERII
+627 VEFSLGLVVEDDRLIV
-642 ISYSNKDK
+642 SHSNWDR
-650 TSKIKTYDKKMIL
+650 TSKLKIFDKEQIL
-663 KDIFICNIE
+663 KELFV

>member
-1 MKMEL
+1 MEL

-25 KNESKIITRLLT
+25 KNESKIITRLLN

-65 DMRCIEGKIIEEPF
+65 DIRCIEGKIIEEPF

-160 TGPKKEEQLNT
+160 AGPKKEEQLRT

-177 GDGGCKEDKFTR
+177 GDGGCKENKFTR

-210 LANSYKNAGNLEK
+210 LANSYKNARNLEK
-223 AIEHYIKRIA
+223 AIENYKKRIA
-233 IGGWIEENWYSRLE
+233 LGGWIEENWYSRLE

-294 SYTFYKLAK
+294 SYIFYKLAK
-303 EIPYPS
+303 EIPYPT

-335 DKNVDMRPLFMK
+335 DRNVDMRPIFMK

-360 ANYKFYVKTLKKYE
+360 ANYKFYVKTLKNYE
-374 QKEVV
+374 QKEIV
-379 LNVCKEVQKQTTD
+379 LNLCKEVQEEEKD
-392 DFKATTPSIIQYKDG
+392 SFKATTPSIIAYNDG

-412 RLVDF
+412 RLVDY
-417 TLYLNGSY
+417 TLHLNGSY

-440 VMDKDFNVIDSH
+440 VMDKDFEITDCKK
-452 VFAPEFNTEC
+452 FDPGFNKEC

-471 IIDCGENIGYISTK
+471 IIDTGENIVYISTK
-485 QSDDVSNFTLKM
+485 QSDITSNYVLTM
-497 AGGTYDLNS
+497 AGGVYDLSGESLGYSEVPS
-506 PVLKYNEI
+506 PEKEK
-514 DSPVGAECEKNWGLF
+514 CEKNWALF
-529 IQENK
+529 MQDDHLR
-534 IKVVYKWHPLTIYDF
+534 VVYKWYPLTIYDVVKGQLGTVSRKDMPPF
-549 DEEKKK
+549 FK
-555 MGASIEK
+555 
-562 PTPSLFAKVRGSSN
+562 KVRGSTN
-576 GALYKDEI
+576 GAIYKDEL
-584 WFIGHVVEYGKPR
+584 WFIGHVVEHGDPR
-597 KYYHLFMVLDK
+597 HYYHLFIILDK
-608 DTLELKKYSY
+608 DTLELRKYSY
-618 LFTFDSNAD
+618 LFRFDKEEK
-627 VEFCLGLIVEDERII
+627 VEFSLGLVVEDDRLIV
-642 ISYSNKDK
+642 SHSNWDR
-650 TSKIKTYDKKMIL
+650 TSKLKIFDKEQIL
-663 KDIFICNIE
+663 KELFV

>member
-1 MKMEL
+1 
-6 CIEEVTEKKAPTIC
+6 
-20 LNMIV
+20 
-25 KNESKIITRLLT
+25 
-37 TVLPIIDTYCICD
+37 
-50 TGSTD
+50 
-55 MTKEIIKEFF
+55 
-65 DMRCIEGKIIEEPF
+65 
-79 KNFGHNRTVALNAA
+79 
-93 KEMADY
+93 
-99 LLFLDADMK
+99 
-108 LVIDPKFDKS
+108 
-118 KLTADVYTFAQGSNI
+118 
-133 FNYFNVRLIKTS
+133 
-145 LNFRCIGSTHEYYDI
+145 
-160 TGPKKEEQLNT
+160 
-171 IKINDI
+171 
-177 GDGGCKEDKFTR
+177 
-189 DIRLLE
+189 
-195 EDLKENPKNERTYFY
+195 
-210 LANSYKNAGNLEK
+210 
-223 AIEHYIKRIA
+223 
-233 IGGWIEENWYSRLE
+233 
-247 LGKCYMKIGK
+247 
-257 EAEAIK
+257 
-263 TWLEAYGYHPKRAE
+263 
-277 NLYEIVK
+277 
-284 HYRIKGQQQL
+284 
-294 SYTFYKLAK
+294 
-303 EIPYPS
+303 
-309 DNVLF
+309 
-314 IHKDVYNYL
+314 
-323 LDYEFS
+323 
-329 IIAYYI
+329 
-335 DKNVDMRPLFMK
+335 
-347 LMNIDALN
+347 
-355 MDNLL
+355 L

-379 LNVCKEVQKQTTD
+379 LNLCKEVQKQTTD

-452 VFAPEFNTEC
+452 VFSPEFNTEC

-506 PVLKYNEI
+506 PVLKYDEI

-650 TSKIKTYDKKMIL
+650 TSKIKTYDKKMVL

>member
-1 MKMEL
+1 MEL

-25 KNESKIITRLLT
+25 KNESKIITRLLN

-118 KLTADVYTFAQGSNI
+118 NLTADVYTFAQGSNT

-145 LNFRCIGSTHEYYDI
+145 LNFRCVGSTHEYYDI

-247 LGKCYMKIGK
+247 LGKCYMKMGK

-284 HYRIKGQQQL
+284 YYRIKGSTQL
-294 SYTFYKLAK
+294 SYIFYKLAK

-335 DKNVDMRPLFMK
+335 DKNVDMRPIFMK

>member
-1 MKMEL
+1 MEL

-25 KNESKIITRLLT
+25 KNESEIITRLLT

-65 DMRCIEGKIIEEPF
+65 DMRCIDGKIIEEPF

-93 KEMADY
+93 KDMADY

-108 LVIDPKFDKS
+108 LIIDPEFDKS
-118 KLTADVYTFAQGSNI
+118 KLTADVYTFAQGSNT

-160 TGPKKEEQLNT
+160 TGSRKEEQLRT

-177 GDGGCKEDKFTR
+177 GDGGCKEDKFIR

-223 AIEHYIKRIA
+223 AIENYKKRIA

-247 LGKCYMKIGK
+247 LGKCYMKTGK
-257 EAEAIK
+257 EADAIK

-277 NLYEIVK
+277 NVYEIVK

-294 SYTFYKLAK
+294 SYIFYKLAK

-335 DKNVDMRPLFMK
+335 DKNVDMRPIFMK

-360 ANYKFYVKTLKKYE
+360 ANYKFYVKTLKQYE

-379 LNVCKEVQKQTTD
+379 LNLCKEVQEETKG
-392 DFKATTPSIIQYKDG
+392 DFKATTPSIIAYNDG

-412 RLVDF
+412 RLVDYI
-417 TLYLNGSY
+417 LHLNGSY

-440 VMDKDFNVIDSH
+440 VMDKDFNVIDCKK
-452 VFAPEFNTEC
+452 FAPGFNKEC
-462 RIRGLEDVK
+462 RVRGLEDVK
-471 IIDCGENIGYISTK
+471 IIDTGENIGYISTK
-485 QSDDVSNFTLKM
+485 QSDTTSDYVLTM
-497 AGGTYDLNS
+497 AGGVYDLSGESLEYSEITS
-506 PVLKYNEI
+506 PEK
-514 DSPVGAECEKNWGLF
+514 AKCEKNWALF
-529 IQENK
+529 MQDDRLRVI
-534 IKVVYKWHPLTIYDF
+534 YKWHPLTIYDF
-549 DEEKKK
+549 AKIQLGTVTRKEMPPFFK
-555 MGASIEK
+555 
-562 PTPSLFAKVRGSSN
+562 KVRGSTN
-576 GALYKDEI
+576 GAIYKDEL
-584 WFIGHVVEYGKPR
+584 WFIGHVVEHGEPR
-597 KYYHLFMVLDK
+597 HYYHLFIVLDK
-608 DTLELKKYSY
+608 DTLELRKYSY
-618 LFTFDSNAD
+618 LFRFDKEK
-627 VEFCLGLIVEDERII
+627 VEFSLGLVVEDNRLIV
-642 ISYSNKDK
+642 SHSNWDR
-650 TSKIKTYDKKMIL
+650 TSKIKIFDKEQIL
-663 KDIFICNIE
+663 KELFV

>member
-6 CIEEVTEKKAPTIC
+6 CIEEVTEKAPTIC

-25 KNESKIITRLLT
+25 KNESKIITRLLE
-37 TVLPIIDTYCICD
+37 TVSPIIDTYCICD

-55 MTKEIIKEFF
+55 MTIEIIKEFF

-108 LVIDPKFDKS
+108 LVIDPAFDKS

-133 FNYFNVRLIKTS
+133 LNYFNVRLIKTS

-160 TGPKKEEQLNT
+160 TGPKKEERLNT

-223 AIEHYIKRIA
+223 AIENYIKRIA

-247 LGKCYMKIGK
+247 LGKCYMSIGK

-284 HYRIKGQQQL
+284 HYRIKGQHQL
-294 SYTFYKLAK
+294 SYIFYKLAK

-335 DKNVDMRPLFMK
+335 DRNIDMRPIFMK

-355 MDNLL
+355 MDNIL

-379 LNVCKEVQKQTTD
+379 LNLFAEISGEEKD
-392 DFKATTPSIIQYKDG
+392 SFKATTPSIIAYNDG

-412 RLVDF
+412 RIVDY
-417 TLYLNGSY
+417 TLHLNGSY

-440 VMDKDFNVIDSH
+440 VMDKDFNVTDSH
-452 VFAPEFNTEC
+452 VFVPEFNTEC

-485 QSDDVSNFTLKM
+485 QSDTTSDYILTM
-497 AGGTYDLNS
+497 AGGIYDLSGESLEYSEITS
-506 PVLKYNEI
+506 PEK
-514 DSPVGAECEKNWGLF
+514 AKCEKNWALF
-529 IQENK
+529 MQDDHLRVI
-534 IKVVYKWHPLTIYDF
+534 YKWHPLTIYDF
-549 DEEKKK
+549 AK
-555 MGASIEK
+555 MQLGTVTRKEMPPFFK
-562 PTPSLFAKVRGSSN
+562 KVRGSTN
-576 GALYKDEI
+576 GAIYKDEL
-584 WFIGHVVEYGKPR
+584 WFIGHVVEHGEPR
-597 KYYHLFMVLDK
+597 HYYHLFIVLDK
-608 DTLELKKYSY
+608 NTLELRKYSY
-618 LFTFDSNAD
+618 LFRFDKEEK
-627 VEFCLGLIVEDERII
+627 VEFSLGLVVEDYRLIV
-642 ISYSNKDK
+642 SHSNWDR
-650 TSKIKTYDKKMIL
+650 TSKLKIFDKEKIL
-663 KDIFICNIE
+663 KELFV

>member
-1 MKMEL
+1 MEL

-65 DMRCIEGKIIEEPF
+65 DMRCIDGKIIEEPF

-93 KEMADY
+93 KDMADY

-108 LVIDPKFDKS
+108 LVIDPEFDKS
-118 KLTADVYTFAQGSNI
+118 KLTADVYTFAQGSNT

-160 TGPKKEEQLNT
+160 TGSRKEEQLRT

-223 AIEHYIKRIA
+223 AIENYKKRIA

-247 LGKCYMKIGK
+247 LGKCYMKTGK
-257 EAEAIK
+257 EADAIK

-277 NLYEIVK
+277 NVYEIVK

-294 SYTFYKLAK
+294 SYIFYKLAK

-335 DKNVDMRPLFMK
+335 DKNVDMRPIFMK

-360 ANYKFYVKTLKKYE
+360 ANYKFYVKTLKQYE

-379 LNVCKEVQKQTTD
+379 LNLCKEVQEETKG
-392 DFKATTPSIIQYKDG
+392 DFKATTPSIIAYNDG

-412 RLVDF
+412 RLVDY
-417 TLYLNGSY
+417 TLHLNGSY

-440 VMDKDFNVIDSH
+440 VMDKDFNVIDCKK
-452 VFAPEFNTEC
+452 FAPGFNKEC
-462 RIRGLEDVK
+462 RVRGLEDVK
-471 IIDCGENIGYISTK
+471 IIDTGENIGYISTK
-485 QSDDVSNFTLKM
+485 QSDTTSDYVLTM
-497 AGGTYDLNS
+497 AGGVYDLSGESLEYSEITS
-506 PVLKYNEI
+506 PEK
-514 DSPVGAECEKNWGLF
+514 AKCEKNWALF
-529 IQENK
+529 MQDDRLR
-534 IKVVYKWHPLTIYDF
+534 VVYKWHPLTIYDF
-549 DEEKKK
+549 AK
-555 MGASIEK
+555 MQLGTVTRKEMPPFFK
-562 PTPSLFAKVRGSSN
+562 KVRGSTN
-576 GALYKDEI
+576 GTIYKDEL
-584 WFIGHVVEYGKPR
+584 WFIGHVVEHGDPR
-597 KYYHLFMVLDK
+597 HYYHLFIVLDK
-608 DTLELKKYSY
+608 NTLELRKYSY
-618 LFTFDSNAD
+618 LFRFDKEK
-627 VEFCLGLIVEDERII
+627 VEFSLGLVVEDDRLIV
-642 ISYSNKDK
+642 SHSNWDR
-650 TSKIKTYDKKMIL
+650 TSKIKIFDKEQIL
-663 KDIFICNIE
+663 KELFV

>member
-108 LVIDPKFDKS
+108 LVIDPEFDKS
-118 KLTADVYTFAQGSNI
+118 KLTADVYTFAQGSNT

-160 TGPKKEEQLNT
+160 TGSRKEEQLNT

-223 AIEHYIKRIA
+223 AIENYKKRIA

-247 LGKCYMKIGK
+247 LGKCYMRIGK

-284 HYRIKGQQQL
+284 HYRIKGQQPL
-294 SYTFYKLAK
+294 SYIFYKLAK

-335 DKNVDMRPLFMK
+335 DKNVDMRPIFMK

-360 ANYKFYVKTLKKYE
+360 ANYKFYVKTLKQYE

-379 LNVCKEVQKQTTD
+379 LNLCKEVETKG
-392 DFKATTPSIIQYKDG
+392 DFKATTPSIIAYNDG

-412 RLVDF
+412 RLVDY
-417 TLYLNGSY
+417 TLHLNGSY

-440 VMDKDFNVIDSH
+440 VMDKDFNVINCKKFD
-452 VFAPEFNTEC
+452 PGFNKEC

-471 IIDCGENIGYISTK
+471 IIDTGENIGYISTK
-485 QSDDVSNFTLKM
+485 QSDTTSDYVLTM
-497 AGGTYDLNS
+497 AGGVYDLSGESLEYSEITS
-506 PVLKYNEI
+506 PEK
-514 DSPVGAECEKNWGLF
+514 AKCEKNWALF
-529 IQENK
+529 MQDDHLRVI
-534 IKVVYKWHPLTIYDF
+534 YKWHPLTIYDF
-549 DEEKKK
+549 AK
-555 MGASIEK
+555 MQLGTVTRKEMPPFFK
-562 PTPSLFAKVRGSSN
+562 KVRGSTN
-576 GALYKDEI
+576 GTIYKDEL
-584 WFIGHVVEYGKPR
+584 WFIGHVVEHGEPR
-597 KYYHLFMVLDK
+597 HYYHLFIVLDK
-608 DTLELKKYSY
+608 DTLELRKYSY
-618 LFTFDSNAD
+618 LFRFDKEEK
-627 VEFCLGLIVEDERII
+627 VEFSLGLVVEDNRLIV
-642 ISYSNKDK
+642 SHSNWDR
-650 TSKIKTYDKKMIL
+650 TSKLKIFDKEQIL
-663 KDIFICNIE
+663 KELFV

>member
-1 MKMEL
+1 MEL

-118 KLTADVYTFAQGSNI
+118 KLTADVYTFAQGSNT

-223 AIEHYIKRIA
+223 AIENYKKRIA
-233 IGGWIEENWYSRLE
+233 IGGWVEENWYSRLE
-247 LGKCYMKIGK
+247 LGKCYMKIGN

-294 SYTFYKLAK
+294 SYIFYKLAK

-335 DKNVDMRPLFMK
+335 DKNVDMRPIFMK

-355 MDNLL
+355 TENLL

-379 LNVCKEVQKQTTD
+379 LNVCKEVQEETKG

-430 YSVNTKNIAL
+430 YNVNTKNMAL
-440 VMDKDFNVIDSH
+440 VMDKDFNVTDSH

-485 QSDDVSNFTLKM
+485 QSDDVSKFTLKM
-497 AGGTYDLNS
+497 AGGTYDLDF
-506 PVLKYNEI
+506 PVLKYDEI

-534 IKVVYKWHPLTIYDF
+534 IKVVYKWHPLSIYDF

-562 PTPSLFAKVRGSSN
+562 PTPSLFAKVRGSTN
-576 GALYKDEI
+576 GAIYKDEL

-650 TSKIKTYDKKMIL
+650 TSKIKTYDKKMVL

>member
-1 MKMEL
+1 MEL

-25 KNESKIITRLLT
+25 KNESKIITRLLI

-118 KLTADVYTFAQGSNI
+118 KLTADVYTFAQGSNT

-160 TGPKKEEQLNT
+160 TGSRKEEQLRT

-177 GDGGCKEDKFTR
+177 GDGGCKEDKFIR

-223 AIEHYIKRIA
+223 AIENYKKRIA

-247 LGKCYMKIGK
+247 LGKCYMKTGE

-277 NLYEIVK
+277 NVYEIVK

-294 SYTFYKLAK
+294 SYIFYKLAK

-335 DKNVDMRPLFMK
+335 DNNVDMRPIFMK

-360 ANYKFYVKTLKKYE
+360 ANYKFYVKTLKQYE

-379 LNVCKEVQKQTTD
+379 LNLCKEVQEETKG
-392 DFKATTPSIIQYKDG
+392 DFKATTPSIIAYNDG

-412 RLVDF
+412 RLVDY
-417 TLYLNGSY
+417 TLHLNGSY

-440 VMDKDFNVIDSH
+440 VMDKDFNVIDCKK
-452 VFAPEFNTEC
+452 FDPGFNKEC
-462 RIRGLEDVK
+462 RIRGLEDIK
-471 IIDCGENIGYISTK
+471 IIDTGENIGYISTK
-485 QSDDVSNFTLKM
+485 QSDTTSDYALTM
-497 AGGTYDLNS
+497 AGGVYDLS
-506 PVLKYNEI
+506 GESLKYSEI
-514 DSPVGAECEKNWGLF
+514 TSPEKAKCEKNWALF
-529 IQENK
+529 MQDDHLRVI
-534 IKVVYKWHPLTIYDF
+534 YKWHPLTIYDF
-549 DEEKKK
+549 AKIQLGTVTRKEMPPFFK
-555 MGASIEK
+555 
-562 PTPSLFAKVRGSSN
+562 KVRGSTN
-576 GALYKDEI
+576 GAIYKDEL
-584 WFIGHVVEYGKPR
+584 WFIGHVVEHGDPR
-597 KYYHLFMVLDK
+597 HYYHLFIVLDK
-608 DTLELKKYSY
+608 DTLELRKYSY
-618 LFTFDSNAD
+618 LFRFDKEK
-627 VEFCLGLIVEDERII
+627 VEFSLGLVVEDDRLIV
-642 ISYSNKDK
+642 SHSNWDR
-650 TSKIKTYDKKMIL
+650 TSKIKIFDKEQIL
-663 KDIFICNIE
+663 KELFV

>member
-1 MKMEL
+1 MEL

-25 KNESKIITRLLT
+25 KNESKIITRLLI

-118 KLTADVYTFAQGSNI
+118 KLTADVYTFAQGSNT

-160 TGPKKEEQLNT
+160 TGSRKEEQLRT

-177 GDGGCKEDKFTR
+177 GDGGCKEDKFIR

-223 AIEHYIKRIA
+223 AIENYKKRIA

-247 LGKCYMKIGK
+247 LGKCYMKTGK
-257 EAEAIK
+257 EADAIK

-277 NLYEIVK
+277 NVYEIVK

-294 SYTFYKLAK
+294 SYIFYKLAK

-335 DKNVDMRPLFMK
+335 DNNVDMRPIFMK

-360 ANYKFYVKTLKKYE
+360 ANYKFYVKTLKQYE

-379 LNVCKEVQKQTTD
+379 LNLCKEVQEETKG
-392 DFKATTPSIIQYKDG
+392 DFKATTPSIIAYNDG

-412 RLVDF
+412 RLVDY
-417 TLYLNGSY
+417 TLHLNGSY

-440 VMDKDFNVIDSH
+440 VMDKDFNVIDCKK
-452 VFAPEFNTEC
+452 FDPGFNKEC
-462 RIRGLEDVK
+462 RIRGLEDIK
-471 IIDCGENIGYISTK
+471 IIDTGENIGYISTK
-485 QSDDVSNFTLKM
+485 QSDTTSDYALTM
-497 AGGTYDLNS
+497 AGGVYDLS
-506 PVLKYNEI
+506 GESLKYSEI
-514 DSPVGAECEKNWGLF
+514 TSPEKAKCEKNWALF
-529 IQENK
+529 MQDDHLRVI
-534 IKVVYKWHPLTIYDF
+534 YKWHPLTIYDF
-549 DEEKKK
+549 AKIQLGTVTRKEMPPFFK
-555 MGASIEK
+555 
-562 PTPSLFAKVRGSSN
+562 KVRGSTN
-576 GALYKDEI
+576 GAIYKDEL
-584 WFIGHVVEYGKPR
+584 WFIGHVVEHGDPR
-597 KYYHLFMVLDK
+597 HYYHLFIVLDK
-608 DTLELKKYSY
+608 DTLELRKYSY
-618 LFTFDSNAD
+618 LFRFDKEK
-627 VEFCLGLIVEDERII
+627 VEFSLGLVVEDDRLIV
-642 ISYSNKDK
+642 SHSNWDR
-650 TSKIKTYDKKMIL
+650 TSKIKIFDKEQIL
-663 KDIFICNIE
+663 KELFV